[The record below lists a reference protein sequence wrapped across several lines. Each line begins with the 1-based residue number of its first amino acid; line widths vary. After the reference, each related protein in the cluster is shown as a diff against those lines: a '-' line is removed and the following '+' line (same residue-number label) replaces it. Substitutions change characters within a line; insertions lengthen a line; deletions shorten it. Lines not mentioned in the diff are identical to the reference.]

1 MKILIVER
9 DIPLLETM
17 KQICDEENFTTTIA
31 STLDQAKKLLTE
43 GYLPD
48 LIICDEFVPHLQG
61 QDWMNE
67 LSIHKDWKKIPFV
80 LMRARKNKDK
90 TVPAMELMKPFS
102 INDVLELFV
111 KVRLSSQTPT

>member
-1 MKILIVER
+1 MKVLIVER

-17 KQICDEENFTTTIA
+17 KQICDEENLTPILAA
-31 STLDQAKKLLTE
+31 SLDQAKKLLSQ

-48 LIICDEFVPHLQG
+48 LIICDEFVPQLQG
-61 QDWMNE
+61 EVWMKE
-67 LSIHKDWKKIPFV
+67 MSDHKDWKKIPFV
-80 LMRARKNKDK
+80 LMRSRRNKDK
-90 TVPAMELMKPFS
+90 SVPAMELMKPFS